1 MNASHGYLTVERLGR
16 AIKIQRL
23 NDQTYFTA
31 LRTMGVN
38 ETLAQALTARL
49 ITLPMKKE
57 QVAA

>member
-1 MNASHGYLTVERLGR
+1 MNTAHGRQ
-16 AIKIQRL
+16 IPIQRL

-49 ITLPMKKE
+49 ITLPTKKE
-57 QVAA
+57 AKTCQS